1 MAQVAWA
8 DGINYIYYTI
18 DAQTHEVTTNT
29 GIKETT
35 EYSVLEST
43 TDVTG
48 STFTEFD
55 GWWVVKEPVVFNKR
69 IIVKHDTKIILCDYM
84 TLTANQGIFIK
95 EGATLTIYAQSTN
108 ESVMGTLV
116 ARTTENDKAAIGG
129 EKNTMAGRLFI
140 QQQRHCC

>member
-1 MAQVAWA
+1 M
-8 DGINYIYYTI
+8 
-18 DAQTHEVTTNT
+18 
-29 GIKETT
+29 
-35 EYSVLEST
+35 
-43 TDVTG
+43 
-48 STFTEFD
+48 
-55 GWWVVKEPVVFNKR
+55 
-69 IIVKHDTKIILCDYM
+69 KHDTKIILCDYM